1 MGSTLAMVKTPA
13 EQQALTPK
21 ISQTVFIGLYR
32 DPRDT
37 SRWLWVDGTQANYT
51 HWYKGEPNGRSSE
64 ENCGEMY
71 PTSHAGRWND
81 IGCSGPRGYICEIQ
95 GYACNNDSFLYSVC
109 WKDVSN

>member
-51 HWYKGEPNGRSSE
+51 HWYKGEPNGRSSG

-71 PTSHAGRWND
+71 RTSYSGRWND

-95 GYACNNDSFLYSVC
+95 GTLCICL
-109 WKDVSN
+109 